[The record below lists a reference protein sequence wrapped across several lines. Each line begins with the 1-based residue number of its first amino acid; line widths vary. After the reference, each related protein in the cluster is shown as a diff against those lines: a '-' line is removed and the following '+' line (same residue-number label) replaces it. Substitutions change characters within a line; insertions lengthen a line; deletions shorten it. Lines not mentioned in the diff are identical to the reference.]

1 MSQTEARWKNLLLNV
16 SLLLGS
22 ALFVGLVYAFAMG
35 TLLPAEESSAPSD
48 EHPAR
53 TASGDIIQ
61 VAVRNGCGVAGVAGK
76 TTRFLRRKGFD
87 VVEVGNYNSFDQQH
101 SVVIDRV
108 GNKKAARKV
117 AAALGI
123 PLKRVKEQIR
133 LDYYLDASV
142 VIGHDYASL
151 KSFSE

>member
-1 MSQTEARWKNLLLNV
+1 MSQKEARWKNLLLNV

-22 ALFVGLVYAFAMG
+22 ALFVGLIYAFAVG
-35 TLLPAEESSAPSD
+35 TLLPSDEPSAPAD

-53 TASGDIIQ
+53 TASGGIIQ

-76 TTRFLRRKGFD
+76 TTLFLRRKGFD

-108 GNKKAARKV
+108 GNMKAARKV

-123 PLKRVKEQIR
+123 PMERVKEQIR

-142 VIGHDYASL
+142 IIGHDYTSL
-151 KSFSE
+151 KPFSE